1 MHNLTTTEAFTI
13 KAESEIIN
21 QLDYMARSLD
31 RTRNYIVNQAIREYL
46 QTHTWQLEKINQG
59 IAAAEQGELLS
70 HAKFMQKIEALIEQ
84 KVKNKL

>member
-1 MHNLTTTEAFTI
+1 MTTTEAFTI

-21 QLDYMARSLD
+21 QLDYMAGSLD

-59 IAAAEQGELLS
+59 IAAAEQGEFLS
-70 HAKFMQKIEALIEQ
+70 HAEFMQKIEALIEQ
-84 KVKNKL
+84 KVENKL